1 MKNNNNNQYVNFF
14 VNVTPIKKNN
24 DTDTTAFPHYIKAVV
39 INDDDIE
46 NFINDVMSQEY
57 YFVD

>member
-1 MKNNNNNQYVNFF
+1 MKNNNDTQYVNFF
-14 VNVTPIKKNN
+14 VNVTSTNKTNN
-24 DTDTTAFPHYIKAVV
+24 SKTTSFPHYVKAVV